1 VTDPDHRSWA
11 LVDGLLL
18 TVAIYAFAG
27 WIYIA
32 IVAFTQPQTLG
43 MRLTHFSNEPHEDT
57 FGELC
62 FLISFA
68 AASARQL
75 LRRFAPR

>member
-1 VTDPDHRSWA
+1 VRAPDNRSWT
-11 LVDGLLL
+11 LVDSLLL
-18 TVAIYAFAG
+18 TVALYAFAG
-27 WIYIA
+27 WVYIA

-62 FLISFA
+62 FLISFCA
-68 AASARQL
+68 TSARHV
-75 LRRFAPR
+75 LRRLSPR